1 MSRKQ
6 YSIVNIA
13 FSWIALESS
22 LWELSA
28 LEKHYHPAVAALA
41 KACGKED
48 YSSLPFDMEDFLCH
62 TYKSLF
68 EEESNKLA
76 VVTSNSKKRKKAVP
90 LTFVEPTRLI
100 PEGDLLTEI
109 LEI

>member
-1 MSRKQ
+1 
-6 YSIVNIA
+6 
-13 FSWIALESS
+13 
-22 LWELSA
+22 LSA
-28 LEKHYHPAVAALA
+28 LEKHYHPAVSALA

-48 YSSLPFDMEDFLCH
+48 YSSLPYDMEDFLIH

-76 VVTSNSKKRKKAVP
+76 VVPSSNKKRKAVP
-90 LTFVEPTRLI
+90 LTFVEPTMLI
-100 PEGDLLTEI
+100 PEGDLLNEI